1 MFQHRHVSLTSIVQQ
16 SIHATPHYQPILD
29 EYGNF
34 RVVKDQEHSWTD
46 NQMSSYVIP
55 KCINEG
61 IHDYLKQSSA
71 AD

>member
-16 SIHATPHYQPILD
+16 SIHATPHYQPNLD

-46 NQMSSYVIP
+46 NQMSS
-55 KCINEG
+55 
-61 IHDYLKQSSA
+61 
-71 AD
+71 